1 MDAAAAADPAARSVA
16 PPRPPFVDEHR
27 IVVAAP
33 AERVW
38 PVLAAEFGSTGGRG
52 FEAYARFIGAKP
64 LRSRGAP
71 LDEGSTLP
79 GFAVAEA
86 VPGRSARLVGRHFY
100 ARYELALDLSE
111 RPGGTLVRA
120 RTYASFPGPLGRGY
134 RLLVI
139 GSGAHRAL
147 MIRRLAAVG
156 RRAERSR

>member
-1 MDAAAAADPAARSVA
+1 MDAAPAARATA

-27 IVVAAP
+27 IVVDAP

-52 FEAYARFIGAKP
+52 FEAYARFIGARP

-71 LDEGSTLP
+71 LTEGSTLP
-79 GFAVAEA
+79 GFAVADV

-100 ARYELALDLSE
+100 SRYELTLDLSE
-111 RPGGTLVRA
+111 RPGGTLLRA
-120 RTYASFPGPLGRGY
+120 RTYAAFPGPLGKVY

-139 GSGAHRAL
+139 GSGGHRAL
-147 MIRRLAAVG
+147 MVRRLAAVG
-156 RRAERSR
+156 RRAERGR

>member
-1 MDAAAAADPAARSVA
+1 MDAAHASRAAAPL
-16 PPRPPFVDEHR
+16 RPPFVDEHR
-27 IVVAAP
+27 IVVDAP

-38 PVLAAEFGSTGGRG
+38 PVLAAEFGGTGGRG

-64 LRSRGAP
+64 PRSRGAP
-71 LDEGSTLP
+71 LTEGSTLP

-100 ARYELALDLSE
+100 SRYELSLDLSE
-111 RPGGTLVRA
+111 RAGGTLVRA
-120 RTYASFPGPLGRGY
+120 RTYAAFPGPLGKVY

-139 GSGAHRAL
+139 GSGGHRAL
-147 MIRRLAAVG
+147 MVRRLAAVG